1 MANTYRGTLSPLLQR
16 ITDHTSPTT
25 GFTRELEYHGNEE
38 TRARA
43 LAGYYE
49 TLGVDVQVSGALGKW
64 SVVVSDT
71 TGSYTIDTWE
81 IAANQIQ
88 PLVFDNP
95 LIQAAGT
102 PGQIAIVQY
111 AVETG
116 LNPAEAVAAFNASTE
131 LKTQYNSG
139 SAVAWP
145 TGVAALIRLYDR
157 AKKGK
162 TEYASTGYV
171 LRHTTNVSNRW
182 SVNISDVGVNMLY
195 TTSVLLSET
204 QSSALWFYPLPGRL
218 AYKINIIPIPAV
230 QTGYLWSWLKGAS
243 SESTSANNRVNIV
256 TDYTLDQW
264 STDLYETY

>member
-16 ITDHTSPTT
+16 ITDHTSPTS
-25 GFTRELEYHGNEE
+25 GFTRELEYMGMEE

-64 SVVVSDT
+64 SVVISDT

-88 PLVFDNP
+88 PLVFENP
-95 LIQAAGT
+95 LIQAIGTAG
-102 PGQIAIVQY
+102 GRAVVQFAI
-111 AVETG
+111 ETG
-116 LNPAEAVAAFNASTE
+116 LKPAEAVSDFNKSTE
-131 LKTQYNSG
+131 LKAQYNSG
-139 SAVAWP
+139 SDVAWP
-145 TGVAALIRLYDR
+145 TEPALIRLYDR
-157 AKKGK
+157 GKKGK

-182 SVNISDVGVNMLY
+182 SVNIADVGVNMLY
-195 TTSVLLSET
+195 GTATLLSEA
-204 QSSALWFYPLPGRL
+204 QSSGLWIYPLPGRL
-218 AYKINIIPIPAV
+218 AYKINNIPVPAV
-230 QTGYLWSWLKGAS
+230 QTGYYWSWLKSAS